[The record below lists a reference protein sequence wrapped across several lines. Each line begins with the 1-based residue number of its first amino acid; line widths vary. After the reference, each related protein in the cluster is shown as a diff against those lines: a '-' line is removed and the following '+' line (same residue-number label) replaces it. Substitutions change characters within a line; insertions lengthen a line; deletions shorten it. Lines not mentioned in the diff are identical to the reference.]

1 MEKVLSVSV
10 AAYNLG
16 SMIEQCLDSFI
27 QEDILERVEVLVTDD
42 GSKDNTAE
50 IVAEYEKK
58 YPGTFRLIRQK
69 NAGPGSTVNSGL
81 AHATGKYFRMVDGDD
96 WVNTKEMKA
105 YLDYLESHE
114 IDMVCTNYCCVDH
127 ETGEQKNQILK
138 VNTWGQEMALKDVA
152 ENLHLEMHNVTFRM
166 QILKEHA
173 IRLDHGFYTDTE
185 YLMLPTPYIRT
196 VAFLKEIIYMYRVS
210 LSTQSMNIRSL
221 QRNEKMHRDVID
233 RLLGEYAEYRKSAG
247 WNPQTGSYYCRR
259 IAAMCGT
266 QLSIYLSF
274 DEVAEY
280 KAVTMEFVKNIR
292 EKNEDVYK
300 KIMELKTY
308 KLLVYSHFLLFG
320 IIASIHKKRL
330 GLR

>member
-1 MEKVLSVSV
+1 MEKVLSISV

-114 IDMVCTNYCCVDH
+114 TDMVCTNYCCVDH
-127 ETGEQKNQILK
+127 ETGEQQKQILK

-152 ENLHLEMHNVTFRM
+152 ENLHLEMHNVTFRT
-166 QILKEHA
+166 QILKEHH
-173 IRLDHGFYTDTE
+173 IQLDHGFYTDAE

-320 IIASIHKKRL
+320 IIASMHKKRL